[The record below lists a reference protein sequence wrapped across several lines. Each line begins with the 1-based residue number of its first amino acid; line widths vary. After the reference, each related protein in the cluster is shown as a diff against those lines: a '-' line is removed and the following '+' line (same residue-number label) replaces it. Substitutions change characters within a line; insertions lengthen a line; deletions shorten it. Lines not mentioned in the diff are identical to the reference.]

1 MKKGNMKQRLIFSL
15 SLVGLFISALLWW
28 MYTSPSRPMFCV
40 GSGCDEVR
48 SSSYAVAWGIPLP
61 VYGVAMYAGLVLLSL
76 AAVWSGAGRRQAAH
90 FAKVPELARNGTLFI
105 AGAGFLVSLYL
116 TGLEAFVI
124 EAWCIWCVASAL
136 IITAVFGLSI
146 WEVQRPSAP
155 ISYSA
160 SNFTSN
166 GSGVLPRVKAHL
178 AILACFGVLSVPAW
192 WLLTRPGEP
201 VGPTGV
207 ARENLERLHRAD
219 SHWIGPEGAELVLVE
234 FADLQCGGCARAEA
248 VLRQLRDRYRRR
260 MRYTLRH
267 YPLTTHHPHAW
278 KAAEAAECASEQGKY
293 WKAVETFFE
302 HQKELEPEGL
312 KRHAKRIGLDEQAF
326 GECLDSGRMAAR
338 VRRDKEDGAALGVRA
353 TPTFFLGERPLT
365 GVPTLAQFTELI
377 EAESAKN
384 GGEGSSVATDNGA
397 QMGSD
402 REPSAEPVTAGSG
415 GPNPGNDRMVIT
427 DPSTSSMGEDGA
439 FGSLGGPFGGC
450 TEDLPPEPPRIG
462 LEAAHRLY
470 TDGSEMVFL
479 DVRDAD
485 VFRKGHIRGA
495 RNLPLSGMREGI
507 KKLPKDRKIVIVIYG
522 QSTSTGDPC
531 AESRATGRVLLARG
545 FVEERLAVF
554 ADGYEAWQ
562 KAGYPIET
570 AEKGP

>member
-1 MKKGNMKQRLIFSL
+1 MKQRAIFLL

-28 MYTSPSRPMFCV
+28 MYTSPSRPMLCL

-61 VYGVAMYAGLVLLSL
+61 VYGVLMYVGLALLSL
-76 AAVWSGAGRRQAAH
+76 AAVRFGAGGRQAAY
-90 FAKVPELARNGTLFI
+90 FAKVPELARNGILLI

-155 ISYSA
+155 EPSLISS
-160 SNFTSN
+160 STSN
-166 GSGVLPRVKAHL
+166 GLGVLKAHL
-178 AILACFGVLSVPAW
+178 AILASVGVLSVPAW
-192 WLLTRPGEP
+192 WFLTRPGEP

-219 SHWIGPEGAELVLVE
+219 SHWIGPAGAALVLVE
-234 FADLQCGGCARAEA
+234 FADLQCGGCAKAEA
-248 VLRQLRDRYRRR
+248 VVRQLRDRYRGR

-267 YPLTTHHPHAW
+267 YPLTAHHPHAW

-302 HQKELEPEGL
+302 HQRELEPEGL

-338 VRRDKEDGAALGVRA
+338 VRRDKEDGAALGVRG

-365 GVPTLAQFTELI
+365 GVPTLAQFAELI
-377 EAESAKN
+377 EHQRAL
-384 GGEGSSVATDNGA
+384 V
-397 QMGSD
+397 
-402 REPSAEPVTAGSG
+402 
-415 GPNPGNDRMVIT
+415 
-427 DPSTSSMGEDGA
+427 
-439 FGSLGGPFGGC
+439 
-450 TEDLPPEPPRIG
+450 
-462 LEAAHRLY
+462 LE
-470 TDGSEMVFL
+470 
-479 DVRDAD
+479 
-485 VFRKGHIRGA
+485 
-495 RNLPLSGMREGI
+495 
-507 KKLPKDRKIVIVIYG
+507 
-522 QSTSTGDPC
+522 
-531 AESRATGRVLLARG
+531 
-545 FVEERLAVF
+545 
-554 ADGYEAWQ
+554 
-562 KAGYPIET
+562 
-570 AEKGP
+570 